1 MLALRLARGASPS
14 VQARRLLVTAAST
27 GTALLLLCTFGYAL
41 GHPGA
46 AVGSSLRLAWCAA
59 PLAATA
65 YLALAVARTDP
76 ATRPRRGLSAVGL
89 GPARRAVFAAVST
102 AGASTAGALAALLL
116 FLYLRGDLGFLPFA
130 GGASELLA
138 ADRELPL
145 AAILTLLALVPVTA
159 SGAAVLSLRPRTCVE
174 PGTGA
179 GGGSGRPVGRDPEDL
194 LDDADLP
201 PAAPATPAG
210 LPWGIA
216 LLAAG
221 LAVESYAGG
230 PGPAPG
236 LRLPG
241 GLAGGSLSV
250 LVGWALT
257 AVGLALAG
265 PGMTYLCGR
274 ALQAVRPGAVRLL
287 AGRVLQREAHR
298 IGRPLGVVCAVAAG
312 AYAAATLY
320 TGSEPDTGPLSVLG
334 AGLVVGCAVAA
345 LTLAAVEARQARSR
359 TTAALLRQGA
369 PAAALRAAALL
380 RVAALCLL
388 FGPLTWAV
396 AALAAAPLDR

>member
-41 GHPGA
+41 GHPWA

-102 AGASTAGALAALLL
+102 AGASTVGALAALLL

-159 SGAAVLSLRPRTCVE
+159 SATAVLSLRPRTPVE
-174 PGTGA
+174 PGAGA
-179 GGGSGRPVGRDPEDL
+179 GGGRPVVRDPDDPV
-194 LDDADLP
+194 DDADLP

-230 PGPAPG
+230 SGPAPG

-274 ALQAVRPGAVRLL
+274 AVQAVRPGAVRLL

-345 LTLAAVEARQARSR
+345 LALATVEARQARSR

>member
-1 MLALRLARGASPS
+1 MLALRLALGAGPS

-27 GTALLLLCTFGYAL
+27 GTTLLLLCTFGYAL
-41 GHPGA
+41 GHPWA
-46 AVGSSLRLAWCAA
+46 AAGSSLRLAWCAA

-76 ATRPRRGLSAVGL
+76 AARPRRGLSAVGL

-102 AGASTAGALAALLL
+102 AGASTTGALAALLL

-159 SGAAVLSLRPRTCVE
+159 SGAAVLSLRPRTSVE
-174 PGTGA
+174 PG
-179 GGGSGRPVGRDPEDL
+179 GGRGRPVVRDPDEL
-194 LDDADLP
+194 VDDADLP

-230 PGPAPG
+230 SGPAPG

-274 ALQAVRPGAVRLL
+274 AVQAVRPGAVRLL

-312 AYAAATLY
+312 AYAATTLY

-334 AGLVVGCAVAA
+334 AGLVVGCALAA
-345 LTLAAVEARQARSR
+345 LALAAVEARQARSR